1 MRGLMQDWPLL
12 VPTLLDHAALY
23 HRDTKIVSRSPE
35 GPIHRS
41 NWGEVGVRARRAA
54 AALAA
59 LGVQAGEPVATLAWN
74 SFRHLE
80 LFYAIPGMAA
90 VCHTVNP
97 RLFRTEMAYI
107 FNHAGDRI
115 VFLDLDFVPMME
127 ELQDELPAVER
138 FVLLCDEAAMPE
150 TRLRGACAYETLI
163 AEHEP
168 AAQWARGDENDACGL
183 CYTSG
188 TTGTPK
194 GVLYS
199 HRALVLHA
207 WMLAAADSTGYTTAD
222 VILPVVPMFHANAWG
237 IPQVAALCGAG
248 LVLPGRELGG
258 ASIFELLE
266 SERVTATLGVPTV
279 WLALLDYLETSG
291 KRFDRRPGHPL
302 RLLTGGAAMARAVM
316 ERLERDYGV
325 KVLHAWGMT
334 EMCPVGS
341 SPRLK
346 GRHEAL
352 ALDQRLDWM
361 TGQGRAVYGC
371 ELRVVD
377 DGGVELPRD
386 GKSAG
391 HLMVRG
397 PWVAAGYFRHE
408 GGEILDAEGWF
419 DTGDVATLD
428 EDGYM
433 RITDRAKDVIK
444 SGGEWISS
452 IDLENAAL
460 AHPGVAEAGAIGLPH
475 PKWDER
481 PLLAIVR
488 APGATVDADDILAL
502 LAKKFAKWQ
511 LPDEIVFVDELPHT
525 ATGKI
530 SKKTLRER
538 FADHV
543 WEK

>member
-1 MRGLMQDWPLL
+1 MQDWPLL

-23 HRDTKIVSRSPE
+23 HHDTPIVSRSLE
-35 GPIHRS
+35 GPIVRS
-41 NWGEVGVRARRAA
+41 TWGEVGGRARRACG
-54 AALAA
+54 ALAA
-59 LGVQAGEPVATLAWN
+59 LGVAPGAPVATLAWN
-74 SFRHLE
+74 GFRHLE
-80 LFYAIPGMAA
+80 LFYAIPGVGA

-97 RLFRTEMAYI
+97 RLFRAEMAYI

-115 VFLDLDFVPMME
+115 VFLDLDFVSLME
-127 ELQDELPAVER
+127 DLQDELPAIER

-150 TRLRGACAYETLI
+150 TTLRGACAYETLI
-163 AEHEP
+163 AAHEP
-168 AAQWARGDENDACGL
+168 VAEWARADENDACGL

-207 WMLAAADSTGYTTAD
+207 WMLAAADTCGYTTGD

-237 IPQVAALCGAG
+237 IPHVSALCGAG
-248 LVLPGRELGG
+248 LVLPGRALDGE
-258 ASIFELLE
+258 SIFELLE
-266 SERVTATLGVPTV
+266 SERVTATLGVPTI
-279 WLALLDYLETSG
+279 WLGLLDYLETSG
-291 KRFDRRPGHPL
+291 RRIDHPL

-316 ERLERDYGV
+316 ERFERDHGI

-341 SPRLK
+341 TPRLK
-346 GRHEAL
+346 ARHDAL

-371 ELRVVD
+371 ELRTVD
-377 DGGVELPRD
+377 AEGVELPRD

-397 PWVAAGYFRHE
+397 PWIAAGYFRHD
-408 GGEILDAEGWF
+408 GGEILDAQGWF
-419 DTGDVATLD
+419 DTGDIATLD
-428 EDGYM
+428 DDGYM

-481 PLLAIVR
+481 PLLVVVKAAGASVEPAEILDLLR
-488 APGATVDADDILAL
+488 A
-502 LAKKFAKWQ
+502 KFAKWQ

-543 WEK
+543 WGA

>member
-23 HRDTKIVSRSPE
+23 HHDTKIVSRSVE
-35 GPIHRS
+35 GPIVRS
-41 NWGEVGVRARRAA
+41 TWAEVAARARRAA
-54 AALAA
+54 AVLAA
-59 LGVQAGEPVATLAWN
+59 LGVTPGEPVATLAWN
-74 SFRHLE
+74 GFRHLE
-80 LFYAIPGMAA
+80 LFYAIPGAGA

-97 RLFRTEMAYI
+97 RLFRAEMAYI
-107 FNHAGDRI
+107 FNNAGDRI

-127 ELQDELPAVER
+127 ELADELPTVER

-150 TRLRGACAYETLI
+150 TSLRGACAYETLI
-163 AEHEP
+163 AAHEP
-168 AAQWARGDENDACGL
+168 AAEWARADENDACGL

-207 WMLAAADSTGYTTAD
+207 WMLASADSCGYTSGD
-222 VILPVVPMFHANAWG
+222 IILPVVPMFHANCWG
-237 IPQVAALCGAG
+237 IPHVSAMCGAG

-258 ASIFELLE
+258 EAIYELLD
-266 SERVTATLGVPTV
+266 SERVTVTLGVPTV

-291 KRFDRRPGHPL
+291 KRFDHPL

-316 ERLERDYGV
+316 ERFERDYGV

-334 EMCPVGS
+334 EMCPVGTT
-341 SPRLK
+341 PCLK
-346 GRHEAL
+346 ARHDEL
-352 ALDQRLDWM
+352 PLEQRLDWM
-361 TGQGRAVYGC
+361 VGQGRSVYGC
-371 ELRVVD
+371 ELRTVD
-377 DGGVELPRD
+377 DGGVELPRN

-397 PWVAAGYFRHE
+397 PWIAAGYFRHE

-428 EDGYM
+428 QDGYM
-433 RITDRAKDVIK
+433 RITDRSKDVIK

-481 PLLAIVR
+481 PLLVVVKAE
-488 APGATVDADDILAL
+488 GASVGPAEILDL
-502 LAKKFAKWQ
+502 LRGKFAKWQ
-511 LPDEIVFVDELPHT
+511 LPDDIIFVDELPHT

-530 SKKTLRER
+530 SKRGLRER

-543 WEK
+543 WGE

>member
-23 HRDTKIVSRSPE
+23 HHDTKIVSRTFE

-41 NWGEVGVRARRAA
+41 SWGEVGARARRMA

-59 LGVQAGEPVATLAWN
+59 LGVKPGEPVATLAWN
-74 SFRHLE
+74 GFRHLE
-80 LFYAIPGMAA
+80 LFYAIPGAGA

-97 RLFRTEMAYI
+97 RLFRAEMAYI
-107 FNHAGDRI
+107 FNHAGDRT
-115 VFLDLDFVPMME
+115 VFLDLDFVAMME

-168 AAQWARGDENDACGL
+168 VDHWVQADENDAAGL

-199 HRALVLHA
+199 HRSFVLHA
-207 WMLAAADSTGYTTAD
+207 WMLASADSCGYTTGD
-222 VILPVVPMFHANAWG
+222 IILPVVPMFHANAWG
-237 IPQVAALCGAG
+237 IPQVAALCGAA
-248 LVLPGRELGG
+248 LVLPGRALDGE
-258 ASIFELLE
+258 SIFELLD

-279 WLALLDYLETSG
+279 WLGLLDYLETSG
-291 KRFDRRPGHPL
+291 KRLDHPL

-316 ERLERDYGV
+316 ERFERDFGV

-334 EMCPVGS
+334 EMSPVGTT
-341 SPRLK
+341 PCLK
-346 GRHEAL
+346 AQHDTLPLE
-352 ALDQRLDWM
+352 QRLDWM
-361 TGQGRAVYGC
+361 VGQGRAVYGC
-371 ELRVVD
+371 ELRTVD
-377 DGGVELPRD
+377 DEGRALPRD

-397 PWVAAGYFRHE
+397 PWIAAGYFRHD

-428 EDGYM
+428 QDGYM

-460 AHPGVAEAGAIGLPH
+460 AHAGVAEAGAIGLPH

-481 PLLAIVR
+481 PLLAVVR
-488 APGATVDADDILAL
+488 APGTEVAAADILAL
-502 LAKKFAKWQ
+502 LAEKFAKWQ

-530 SKKTLRER
+530 SKRTLRER

-543 WEK
+543 WGE